1 MGMQSRG
8 WNDPMGMQSRGW
20 NDAGN
25 DYDSAPARATS
36 PVSEDERKWYI
47 DQGFGDPNEMI
58 GRRRA
63 QPRMFGRNQIPA
75 VQASAGSYKGVSAE
89 ARYLYQQSLA
99 PKPAPVV
106 APVAAPAAGVS
117 ATLAVPPASTRYA
130 GKALTINP
138 VSS

>member
-1 MGMQSRG
+1 MGTSGFINPRNNYG
-8 WNDPMGMQSRGW
+8 F
-20 NDAGN
+20 
-25 DYDSAPARATS
+25 APAGAPS
-36 PVSEDERKWYI
+36 PVAEDERKWYM
-47 DQGFGDPNEMI
+47 DQGFGDPNEVI
-58 GRRRA
+58 GRNKA
-63 QPRMFGRNQIPA
+63 QLETFSGRTRMAPIP
-75 VQASAGSYKGVSAE
+75 ASAGKYKGVSPE

-117 ATLAVPPASTRYA
+117 ATLAVPPGSTRYA

>member
-1 MGMQSRG
+1 MCATMG
-8 WNDPMGMQSRGW
+8 
-20 NDAGN
+20 AGSMPILGGGAFN
-25 DYDSAPARATS
+25 NPRNNYDSAPAGTTS
-36 PVSEDERKWYI
+36 PVSEDERKWYM
-47 DQGFGDPNEMI
+47 DQGFGDPNEVI
-58 GRRRA
+58 GKRQA
-63 QPRMFGRNQIPA
+63 QPKTFSGRNQMPA
-75 VQASAGSYKGVSAE
+75 VQASAGSYRGVSAE